1 MKVTALIP
9 EDIIAETK
17 KFTGGKNITES
28 LLIALRDYV
37 GRQKIKRLVRKL
49 KTNPLE
55 FEKGFTADGIRKLN
69 RQR

>member
-28 LLIALRDYV
+28 LLIALRAS
-37 GRQKIKRLVRKL
+37 L
-49 KTNPLE
+49 KTPLYLLHL
-55 FEKGFTADGIRKLN
+55 EKN
-69 RQR
+69 